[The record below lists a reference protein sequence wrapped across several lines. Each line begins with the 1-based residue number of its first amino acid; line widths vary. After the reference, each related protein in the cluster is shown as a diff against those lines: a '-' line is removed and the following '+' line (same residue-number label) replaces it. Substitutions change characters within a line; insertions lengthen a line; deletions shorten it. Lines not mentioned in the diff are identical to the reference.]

1 MDWSGPSREDVE
13 SGKKEADYEIHSE
26 YTLNQFI
33 GVYTSPIATAKA
45 VSLFMDVYI
54 PDEDEQEGPVSSIQ
68 VSTCEI
74 DDDMLKGELLVDLEQ
89 CDDEDE
95 IYEMISEALVLR
107 EKRHTAVRSK
117 TVND

>member
-1 MDWSGPSREDVE
+1 
-13 SGKKEADYEIHSE
+13 
-26 YTLNQFI
+26 
-33 GVYTSPIATAKA
+33 
-45 VSLFMDVYI
+45 
-54 PDEDEQEGPVSSIQ
+54 
-68 VSTCEI
+68 
-74 DDDMLKGELLVDLEQ
+74 MLKGELLVDLEQ